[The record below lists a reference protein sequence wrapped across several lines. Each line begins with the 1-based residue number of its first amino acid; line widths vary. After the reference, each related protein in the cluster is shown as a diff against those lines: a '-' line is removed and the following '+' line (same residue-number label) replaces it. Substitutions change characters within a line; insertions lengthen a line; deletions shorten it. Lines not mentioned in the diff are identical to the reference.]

1 MLLPVMNTVSFSQ
14 VKLLEPHGRI
24 VEFIRKAIDPP
35 LDLAVR
41 NAVMLLQDLGALT
54 PDERLTELG
63 KQLGSLP
70 VHPSTSKMLLVAILL
85 NCLDPALTVACAA
98 GYREPFVLPMAPD
111 QKKRASAARQE
122 LAEIYGGYS
131 DHLAVVAAF
140 DRWEAAKT
148 NSQEKQFCSQYFI
161 SGKHAYFWDILP
173 NRLKSSRLDIWLKWI
188 HHAWVLSED
197 EVA

>member
-173 NRLKSSRLDIWLKWI
+173 NRLKSSRLDI
-188 HHAWVLSED
+188 
-197 EVA
+197 